1 MNFDNAASTE
11 ISALARWLQNGDDSP
26 INARLLSLNHPSLHP
41 TAHSTDGL
49 SQDAQKASRM
59 CEEVFGMFDKP
70 EPSLVGNMAR
80 DLTLKS
86 SAAGS
91 SALSSTSSP
100 VDDDSDGTSVS
111 SMPSLSAATSVTD
124 DTIATNEVLPYN
136 LAQNAVATHG
146 HAADPD
152 ADLPPQ
158 QRPVNH
164 HPVLETDQHL
174 QCPFF
179 FLDCTFQSCDA
190 RTWKVHC
197 QSHLKNCTPPAAV
210 RCTCCNLQC
219 DGWQHYLRHVV
230 EAHRGQL
237 LSTQEPDGEFVV
249 HLRQKGAIT
258 MAEYQVIIEAGHV
271 RGKHPNFSIPHDKKL
286 EERRLANKDLPS
298 RSRYLQE
305 SMHRYYAQ

>member
-1 MNFDNAASTE
+1 MDFDNAASTE
-11 ISALARWLQNGDDSP
+11 ISALARWLQNGDGSP
-26 INARLLSLNHPSLHP
+26 INARLLSLNHSSFHP

-80 DLTLKS
+80 DLALKS

-100 VDDDSDGTSVS
+100 VDGDIDGTSVS

-152 ADLPPQ
+152 ANLPPQ
-158 QRPVNH
+158 QRP
-164 HPVLETDQHL
+164 
-174 QCPFF
+174 
-179 FLDCTFQSCDA
+179 
-190 RTWKVHC
+190 
-197 QSHLKNCTPPAAV
+197 
-210 RCTCCNLQC
+210 
-219 DGWQHYLRHVV
+219 
-230 EAHRGQL
+230 
-237 LSTQEPDGEFVV
+237 EPDGEFVV

-286 EERRLANKDLPS
+286 EERRLASKDLPS
-298 RSRYLQE
+298 RSRYLRE
-305 SMHRYYAQ
+305 SVHRYYAH

>member
-190 RTWKVHC
+190 RTWK
-197 QSHLKNCTPPAAV
+197 
-210 RCTCCNLQC
+210 
-219 DGWQHYLRHVV
+219 
-230 EAHRGQL
+230 
-237 LSTQEPDGEFVV
+237 EPDGEFVV